1 MGADRKR
8 RFETSAVRGGY
19 EPESTFGSLIPPIY
33 QTTTYLQS
41 GPNETKGF
49 AYSRSG
55 NPTVSFLERRLSE
68 LEGTPE
74 PAICTSTGMSAL
86 TILGTSLLKQ
96 GDRVVIGDAVYGG
109 TVRLYNQTF
118 AKFGVEVEYVDTS
131 DVSAARKAIRKG
143 TRLVILETPANPTL
157 KVTDIRVVSE
167 IAHAAGAL
175 VAVDNTFLTSF
186 YQRPFELGADIVV
199 YSTTK
204 YIEGH
209 NSTTGG
215 ALLARDPSLCAKFRF
230 DQNAL
235 GVILSPFEAWLTLQG
250 LKTLPLR
257 LERHNSNA
265 QAIAEWLEKDPRVER
280 VNYPGLASFEGH
292 AVSRRQATGHGG
304 MLSFE
309 LKAGFEAGKRLM
321 KAARVFS
328 LAENLGAVE
337 SIITHPASM
346 THASM
351 PAPLRAKAG
360 IRDGL
365 VRLSVGIEH
374 VDDLKA
380 DLAQALDRAHE
391 APRREKLVASR

>member
-1 MGADRKR
+1 MPSSKR

-19 EPESTFGSLIPPIY
+19 EPESTFGSLLPPIY

-41 GPNETKGF
+41 GPNETKGY

-55 NPTVSFLERRLSE
+55 NPTVTYLEKRLAE

-74 PAICTSTGMSAL
+74 PAVCTSTGMSAL
-86 TILGTSLLKQ
+86 TILGTSLLQK

-109 TVRLYNQTF
+109 TVRLFNGTF
-118 AKFGVEVEYVDTS
+118 AKFGVQVEYVDTS
-131 DVSAARKAIRKG
+131 DLAATRRAVRKG

-157 KVTDIRVVSE
+157 KVTDLRAVCE

-175 VAVDNTFLTSF
+175 VAVDNTFLTAY

-215 ALLARDPSLCAKFRF
+215 ALLTRDAALREKFRF

-257 LERHNSNA
+257 LERHSANA

-280 VNYPGLASFEGH
+280 VNYPGLASFPGH
-292 AVSRRQATGHGG
+292 AVSRKQATGHGG

-321 KAARVFS
+321 KAARLFS
-328 LAENLGAVE
+328 LAENLGATE

-351 PAPLRAKAG
+351 PAELRAKAG

-380 DLAQALDRAHE
+380 DLAQALDAAH
-391 APRREKLVASR
+391 AGPRREKLVAAR